1 MKRKAL
7 LMGMAVMTGLPGT
20 VLAKGKGDRLAH
32 HYSGWGNGSAPNIE
46 ENYGEEAY
54 APPGAGNFTAAA
66 ILSTIKT
73 LLRGSHYT
81 APGGRQ
87 GWAEKG
93 WTLEFMDPGLGSE
106 AAAELRQDKGI
117 NLGLTFRYTF

>member
-20 VLAKGKGDRLAH
+20 LLAKGKGDRLAH
-32 HYSGWGNGSAPNIE
+32 HYSGWGNGSVPNIE

-54 APPGAGNFTAAA
+54 APSGTGNFSAGA

-73 LLRGSHYT
+73 LLRGTHYT
-81 APGGRQ
+81 PGGRQ

-93 WTLEFMDPGLGSE
+93 WTLEFMDPGLAAE
-106 AAAELRQDKGI
+106 AAAELRQDKGV